1 MARGSTK
8 GRRPSRLSS
17 IDLLPPEAEE
27 DIKWAKDELRA
38 KKRLQQDILFDLNH
52 RLILKGIKPISSS
65 AFSRAFLRMQAAI
78 ARFEE
83 TREIAAVV
91 AEKLEV
97 GAGEDITLMVSEL
110 IKTMV
115 YETLEEAGPLRA
127 DGGTAEMMA
136 NFALALKSAEQS
148 RKLTADMRLGVVRD
162 LEKRAAKAIEAV
174 AKERGLT
181 AETVSSIKQSILNL
195 KAA

>member
-1 MARGSTK
+1 MARGSTL

-52 RLILKGIKPISSS
+52 RLILKNIKPISSS

-91 AEKLEV
+91 AEKLEA
-97 GAGEDITLMVSEL
+97 GAGEEITLMVSEL

-127 DGGTAEMMA
+127 DGATAEMMA

-148 RKLTADMRLGVVRD
+148 RKLTADMRLGVVKD

-174 AKERGLT
+174 GKERGLT
-181 AETVSSIKQSILNL
+181 AETVSSIKASILNL
-195 KAA
+195 KAP

>member
-1 MARGSTK
+1 MPK

-17 IDLLPPEAEE
+17 LDLLPTEAEE
-27 DIKWAKDELRA
+27 DIAWAKEELRA
-38 KKRLQQDILFDLNH
+38 KKRLQQDILSELN
-52 RLILKGIKPISSS
+52 LKLTIKGIKPISAS

-78 ARFEE
+78 SRFEE
-83 TREIAAVV
+83 MREIAAVV

-110 IKTMV
+110 IKTLI
-115 YETLEEAGPLRA
+115 YETLEDAGQLRVNGA
-127 DGGTAEMMA
+127 TAEMLA

-162 LEKRAAKAIEAV
+162 LEKRAAKAIDAV
-174 AKERGLT
+174 GKERGLT
-181 AETVSSIKQSILNL
+181 AETVKDIKSAFLNL

>member
-17 IDLLPPEAEE
+17 IGLLPPEAEE